1 MPRSTERM
9 AKHLYE
15 GIHHVIGCSMAMYAQ
30 AKNGRY
36 NRPKVQIGSVIR
48 INYGPQLNKLA
59 TIVDLVDAG
68 RVHLLAS
75 PARAGPAVPPAR
87 RTPSR
92 PPLVIAG
99 PTGARCCSFSWMARR
114 R

>member
-1 MPRSTERM
+1 M
-9 AKHLYE
+9 A
-15 GIHHVIGCSMAMYAQ
+15 IYAQ

-75 PARAGPAVPPAR
+75 FARAGPAVPPAR
-87 RTPSR
+87 PHPSTASTR
-92 PPLVIAG
+92 YRWR

>member
-1 MPRSTERM
+1 M

-68 RVHLLAS
+68 RV
-75 PARAGPAVPPAR
+75 PACILRPRWACHAARPPA
-87 RTPSR
+87 
-92 PPLVIAG
+92 PLHGLHSLSLA